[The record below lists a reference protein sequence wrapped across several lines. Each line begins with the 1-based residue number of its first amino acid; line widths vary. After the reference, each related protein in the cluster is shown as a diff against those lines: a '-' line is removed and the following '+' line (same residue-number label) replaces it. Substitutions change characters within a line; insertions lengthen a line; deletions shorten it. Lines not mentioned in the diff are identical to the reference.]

1 MCSSNDRPIFHEKM
15 KPKSPDKTPEPLHF
29 FNEDFDRQLKA
40 TLIVNVGTVIVI
52 FLQIPVLT
60 RSTMKVHCVSP

>member
-52 FLQIPVLT
+52 FFT
-60 RSTMKVHCVSP
+60 NTSTYKIDNEGSLC